1 MAIEF
6 KANDAS
12 YKGTSQYKDGQII
25 PFVIFKTEVLPRGTP
40 TARFDPYLSSDR
52 RHFLISVAVGVQR
65 NKIILYALS
74 KGQTVRR
81 DVPGYA
87 ISYALIPGGIPVT
100 IVHDGKDFPGILR
113 PLSAVPQTR

>member
-1 MAIEF
+1 MAVEF

-12 YKGTSQYKDGQII
+12 YKGTSQYKDGQVI
-25 PFVIFKTEVLPRGTP
+25 PCVIFKTEVLPRGTP

-74 KGQTVRR
+74 KGQTIRR

-87 ISYALIPGGIPVT
+87 ISHALFPGGIPAT

-113 PLSAVPQTR
+113 PLSAVPQTT

>member
-6 KANDAS
+6 KPNDAS
-12 YKGTSQYKDGQII
+12 YKGTSLYKDGQVI

-40 TARFDPYLSSDR
+40 TARFDPYISSDR
-52 RHFLISVAVGVQR
+52 RYFLINVAVGVQR

-87 ISYALIPGGIPVT
+87 ISYALFPSGIPAT
-100 IVHDGKDFPGILR
+100 IVHDGKYFPGILR
-113 PLSAVPQTR
+113 PQSAVPQTR

>member
-12 YKGTSQYKDGQII
+12 YKGTSLYKDGQVI
-25 PFVIFKTEVLPRGTP
+25 PYVIFKTEVLPRGTP

-52 RHFLISVAVGVQR
+52 RYFLINVAVGVQR

-74 KGQTVRR
+74 KGQNVRR

-87 ISYALIPGGIPVT
+87 ISYALFPGGIPAT

-113 PLSAVPQTR
+113 PLFAVPQTR